1 MPSYIPRLTR
11 IVSGNQ
17 TGAGSRHA
25 NGKSDGCGGSPVNV
39 ELLARLV
46 PQIRHRLSISHA
58 LTDEALLASLV
69 AIARHPSHEARWK
82 AAGTS
87 TLGHHLA
94 VGGRDMRR
102 TLVTLLSLLPKP
114 TA

>member
-1 MPSYIPRLTR
+1 MPSYIPRLAR
-11 IVSGNQ
+11 IVSGIK
-17 TGAGSRHA
+17 TGAGRRH
-25 NGKSDGCGGSPVNV
+25 GKSNGSGGDTVNV
-39 ELLARLV
+39 ERLARLV
-46 PQIRHRLSISHA
+46 PQIRHRLSIGHA

-69 AIARHPSHEARWK
+69 AIARHPSHEARWH
-82 AAGTS
+82 AAEAS

-94 VGGRDMRR
+94 ISGRDMRR

>member
-1 MPSYIPRLTR
+1 MPSYIPRLAR
-11 IVSGNQ
+11 IVSGHH
-17 TGAGSRHA
+17 TGGKPRH
-25 NGKSDGCGGSPVNV
+25 GKSNGVGGSPVNV
-39 ELLARLV
+39 ERLARLV
-46 PQIRHRLSISHA
+46 PQIRHRLSVGHA
-58 LTDEALLASLV
+58 LTDEALLASLI
-69 AIARHPSHEARWK
+69 AIARHSSHEARWQ
-82 AAGTS
+82 AAQAS